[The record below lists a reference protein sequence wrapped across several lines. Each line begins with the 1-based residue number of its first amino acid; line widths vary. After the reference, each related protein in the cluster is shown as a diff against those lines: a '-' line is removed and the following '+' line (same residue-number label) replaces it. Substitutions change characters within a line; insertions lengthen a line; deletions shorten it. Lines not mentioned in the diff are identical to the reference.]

1 MSGVAATPE
10 DVNNLDHSSRVN
22 NAIKYRSPTFS
33 GWTGEA
39 LYALGGVAGSF
50 TQQGSLGLGIRNV
63 HQGNLAAFYDLPK
76 RTELYALVGYQ
87 RASGTTLDAYGNVI
101 AATASVGD
109 AGNGLSS
116 PSEAVAR
123 PDA

>member
-1 MSGVAATPE
+1 MVGLARRFTRSAAWRGA
-10 DVNNLDHSSRVN
+10 SRSR
-22 NAIKYRSPTFS
+22 ARSAWASAT
-33 GWTGEA
+33 
-39 LYALGGVAGSF
+39 Y
-50 TQQGSLGLGIRNV
+50 
-63 HQGNLAAFYDLPK
+63 HQGNQAAFYDLPK